1 MNECLE
7 IEYLFGFICNW
18 YCLVLFIIFWVS
30 DSDMYFS
37 FILFIFNVKLK
48 RMINVIRYGEMNVL
62 VGLIW
67 NRMLVCC
74 VIYRL
79 GCVCC
84 GCGMFGCDN
93 MYFIFDDIV
102 NVYVVLYRFLKI
114 DEFCWILIGS
124 WVLDFLNGVYFWI
137 GI

>member
-48 RMINVIRYGEMNVL
+48 RMIKYDK
-62 VGLIW
+62 IW
-67 NRMLVCC
+67 RNEC
-74 VIYRL
+74 
-79 GCVCC
+79 
-84 GCGMFGCDN
+84 FGG
-93 MYFIFDDIV
+93 FDM
-102 NVYVVLYRFLKI
+102 K
-114 DEFCWILIGS
+114 
-124 WVLDFLNGVYFWI
+124 
-137 GI
+137 